1 MTKIEGRYTQVT
13 PVKAVKKPVQRKTP
27 LSQPGSKGF
36 SQQTMEN
43 SKPFYSG
50 TGGKL

>member
-1 MTKIEGRYTQVT
+1 MTSVGRYQQVK
-13 PVKAVKKPVQRKTP
+13 PVQSVKKPVERKTP

-36 SQQTMEN
+36 SQKVMEG
-43 SKPFYSG
+43 SKPVYSG

>member
-1 MTKIEGRYTQVT
+1 MTNVGRYQQV
-13 PVKAVKKPVQRKTP
+13 KPVAPPKKTKERKTP
-27 LSQPGSKGF
+27 LSQPGFKGYD
-36 SQQTMEN
+36 QKVMEN

>member
-1 MTKIEGRYTQVT
+1 MTNVGRYQQVK
-13 PVKAVKKPVQRKTP
+13 PVQAVKKPVERKTP

-36 SQQTMEN
+36 NQKTMEN